1 MVELK
6 AIDQW
11 AFNYTGAVHGSDP
24 ACALGPPNTIF
35 TPYPTFAYDQNP
47 FYSSV
52 GFLLGLAMI
61 MSTMYPMSKL
71 AKSVVEE
78 KELRMRELM
87 KIMGLQDWVH
97 QLSCLQP
104 WDHLPLLPS
113 FHHVGDQPRLHGLCL
128 LLELHE
134 LKAEGSGSMEM
145 HELKAEGLATAGTVN
160 RGPDRGSGPAH
171 LPRIYPS
178 SFFDSFPLRGEI

>member
-11 AFNYTGAVHGSDP
+11 AFNYTGAVHGTGQVGGGRERIAHARTHEDHGTTG
-24 ACALGPPNTIF
+24 LGPS
-35 TPYPTFAYDQNP
+35 A
-47 FYSSV
+47 
-52 GFLLGLAMI
+52 
-61 MSTMYPMSKL
+61 
-71 AKSVVEE
+71 
-78 KELRMRELM
+78 ELVPDLFRPLPLPDLFRHHCLF
-87 KIMGLQDWVH
+87 H
-97 QLSCLQP
+97 QSLQP